1 MAQVAHLFHHDLETY
16 LTRLLPAEVDSVVE
30 NHLREC
36 GACVARLTHWADFLT
51 KLSEIPAPLPEGKR
65 ELRRNPRFQTNSS
78 GLLQIL
84 KPFSSEWWDIRI
96 TNVSR
101 DGMRLNVPFR
111 VPQSSLI
118 KVKMQTSLYF
128 GETRYCE
135 RASDEFFYVGVHLH
149 DFYTRER
156 ATV

>member
-1 MAQVAHLFHHDLETY
+1 MPQVEHLVHHDLETY
-16 LTRLLPAEVDSVVE
+16 LTSLLPTEVNSVTE
-30 NHLREC
+30 SHLRAC
-36 GACVARLTHWADFLT
+36 GSCVARLTHWADFST
-51 KLSEIPAPLPEGKR
+51 KLCEIPAPRPDGKR

-84 KPFSSEWWDIRI
+84 KPFSSKWWDIRI

-111 VPQSSLI
+111 VPQGSLI
-118 KVKMQTSLYF
+118 KVKMQNSLYF

-135 RASDEFFYVGVHLH
+135 PAAEDLFYVGVHLH
-149 DFYTRER
+149 DFYTHVRV
-156 ATV
+156 TV